1 MRKQARREWESKR
14 IQQATQG
21 DWAQVRKLRSQRNTG
36 WDTHYA
42 EQQPEGEAHDS
53 IHNHLSNIYQTG
65 QTLPEL
71 GPWTGEA
78 QAFTEDE
85 LRAALAA
92 GGKGKAVGVDLTSHE
107 LLQGICDTPGGFSHL
122 LEFFNKVFCTAEVP
136 SDWNRALML
145 VIPKVSL
152 PTEPGDLRPLAMGS
166 AAAKV
171 FARMCW
177 YNLLRNT
184 DAVLQTDWDSTIINM
199 QGGIKQGAIESP
211 AFFSFLAETCLHEAS
226 QRYEWHKEP
235 NAFEG
240 LDLNNLLYMDDGLMW
255 SKGMKGIEARVA
267 QWGAVLQEFGLRI
280 NAKKCQLYVSPYHT
294 GKRTIRVQGE
304 VLHAAEDLKI
314 LGLTYRDLPW
324 ASLRQLSISD
334 EVQLYGHVIHDK
346 GFETQCVPRVKPFMM
361 IRIVLGIVPLALL
374 CAGAPHPQGTEG
386 NLHMDAKFGA
396 YATFSKLDGKQGW
409 MEKYSG
415 EHLPQGQGKGEKST
429 RPPTWKKQ
437 AKIPSHRDRE
447 LGPATWL
454 AKDKPFNTKGESE
467 DPDVDEGGL
476 MQVRTDDNAWYA
488 FLQGVRTKIDEM
500 PKVKKASVI
509 RGLLRLLDWT
519 CRNSQDGYLLGHTG
533 GRTAEM
539 LSILVALRDD
549 VEADPGS
556 TDPEE
561 LEGIWKEATL
571 FLEVHPGSVPSEF
584 LTPGVSPEEIPEKP
598 SAKKQRRFRL
608 EMEVSSGSGD
618 HPCQRLSLPLSE
630 NSEGVTVRFA
640 ISGESESETEAAE
653 SCAPEG
659 IALPQA
665 APGRLGEL
673 GLSHGDMTDLHDLWC
688 RGELTLQT
696 IAQDHGREAADLLRG
711 MWETNLPSQA
721 GGRQG
726 EDDET
731 ALLTLQ
737 VSMLMATRIG
747 WGVAM
752 EHEDPTMAILREHLL
767 RQRGEGTTIREQSS
781 TLYSIIQNR
790 QVPAYMDEFPDLMHE
805 LGLEVDVNLHARC
818 LPGPTPFYTWVE
830 EELWQLFQDRFE
842 ATMGFETEQTAELD
856 YYGQATGGEAMEA
869 AAVQGIMIGGDG
881 PGEGTPV
888 PIAAVHGNIE
898 DLSQA
903 IANNTMVNA
912 LMRLMGMMYIE
923 LARILI
929 TQWGKMLMELVA
941 LAEDATNNG
950 LLMALKRRIS
960 SSLYLQTAKGAQ
972 LQAALVAATG
982 VAKDDAESCDTSD
995 NDYGRAEDWWKRL
1008 KQHMD
1013 LSDPGEGGASS
1024 QEPMRV
1030 PHLPAGEY
1038 TDEQVQCWEAER
1050 QGLLREQA
1058 AELEDQLKYEKEEAE
1073 ALEQDERRWEQ
1084 HAASSYRDWEQWVV
1098 LNTPTVPKRRRL
1110 TIEAHGEEGT
1120 SQSMAST
1127 AMPLPK
1133 EMHRLDRFHVT
1144 LRVDNVPETESTVN
1158 DPTNHVPLDVTG
1170 KLYTRAY
1177 EAWRAG
1183 AITNAGVEAILG
1195 PEWLFMFQ
1203 VNMAGVPGD
1212 TLAAGEGPN
1221 AETNTGQVG
1230 SVGGQL
1236 SMGENG
1242 PLPSTLM
1249 DGDSKRDGQWGRELR
1264 GQVVAL
1270 ELEDSVEDAQP
1281 EGHGDE

>member
-1 MRKQARREWESKR
+1 MEGGDPLSGSSPWIGPCKRAQDEHESPC
-14 IQQATQG
+14 IM
-21 DWAQVRKLRSQRNTG
+21 
-36 WDTHYA
+36 
-42 EQQPEGEAHDS
+42 
-53 IHNHLSNIYQTG
+53 LSN
-65 QTLPEL
+65 
-71 GPWTGEA
+71 
-78 QAFTEDE
+78 
-85 LRAALAA
+85 
-92 GGKGKAVGVDLTSHE
+92 
-107 LLQGICDTPGGFSHL
+107 
-122 LEFFNKVFCTAEVP
+122 
-136 SDWNRALML
+136 
-145 VIPKVSL
+145 
-152 PTEPGDLRPLAMGS
+152 
-166 AAAKV
+166 
-171 FARMCW
+171 
-177 YNLLRNT
+177 
-184 DAVLQTDWDSTIINM
+184 
-199 QGGIKQGAIESP
+199 
-211 AFFSFLAETCLHEAS
+211 
-226 QRYEWHKEP
+226 KE
-235 NAFEG
+235 
-240 LDLNNLLYMDDGLMW
+240 
-255 SKGMKGIEARVA
+255 
-267 QWGAVLQEFGLRI
+267 
-280 NAKKCQLYVSPYHT
+280 
-294 GKRTIRVQGE
+294 
-304 VLHAAEDLKI
+304 
-314 LGLTYRDLPW
+314 
-324 ASLRQLSISD
+324 
-334 EVQLYGHVIHDK
+334 
-346 GFETQCVPRVKPFMM
+346 
-361 IRIVLGIVPLALL
+361 
-374 CAGAPHPQGTEG
+374 
-386 NLHMDAKFGA
+386 
-396 YATFSKLDGKQGW
+396 
-409 MEKYSG
+409 
-415 EHLPQGQGKGEKST
+415 
-429 RPPTWKKQ
+429 
-437 AKIPSHRDRE
+437 
-447 LGPATWL
+447 
-454 AKDKPFNTKGESE
+454 
-467 DPDVDEGGL
+467 
-476 MQVRTDDNAWYA
+476 
-488 FLQGVRTKIDEM
+488 
-500 PKVKKASVI
+500 
-509 RGLLRLLDWT
+509 
-519 CRNSQDGYLLGHTG
+519 
-533 GRTAEM
+533 
-539 LSILVALRDD
+539 
-549 VEADPGS
+549 
-556 TDPEE
+556 
-561 LEGIWKEATL
+561 
-571 FLEVHPGSVPSEF
+571 VPSEF

-842 ATMGFETEQTAELD
+842 ATMGFETEQVRQHRGIATMPPNELQEWRSWAGLIDVQATRRRSRSPRREGGTRRQSSTTTARQQEERVEQQEGSDFSSLMHS
-856 YYGQATGGEAMEA
+856 YGGSRGSGHNDRRRRTRRRNTGPDRGRSREHRGPIPSNREQRVRERVTRETRTLAPRECSGWTTSNEGLGTDGAPSTRPPLRRNTTEMEIVQATGKWLQIMGMRRRGEEQLEPSNALTRQMQA
-869 AAVQGIMIGGDG
+869 DARSALRPMSDR
-881 PGEGTPV
+881 
-888 PIAAVHGNIE
+888 
-898 DLSQA
+898 DLQ
-903 IANNTMVNA
+903 TMVNA

-929 TQWGKMLMELVA
+929 SAQDERRRAQEEEVEVEVDLDEEDDESIYMQRFMEPRPAQWGKMLMELVA

-1073 ALEQDERRWEQ
+1073 ALEQDERRW
-1084 HAASSYRDWEQWVV
+1084 SSMLPV
-1098 LNTPTVPKRRRL
+1098 PTETGNNGWCSIRRRC
-1110 TIEAHGEEGT
+1110 
-1120 SQSMAST
+1120 
-1127 AMPLPK
+1127 PK
-1133 EMHRLDRFHVT
+1133 E
-1144 LRVDNVPETESTVN
+1144 
-1158 DPTNHVPLDVTG
+1158 
-1170 KLYTRAY
+1170 
-1177 EAWRAG
+1177 
-1183 AITNAGVEAILG
+1183 
-1195 PEWLFMFQ
+1195 
-1203 VNMAGVPGD
+1203 
-1212 TLAAGEGPN
+1212 
-1221 AETNTGQVG
+1221 
-1230 SVGGQL
+1230 
-1236 SMGENG
+1236 
-1242 PLPSTLM
+1242 
-1249 DGDSKRDGQWGRELR
+1249 DG
-1264 GQVVAL
+1264 
-1270 ELEDSVEDAQP
+1270 
-1281 EGHGDE
+1281 